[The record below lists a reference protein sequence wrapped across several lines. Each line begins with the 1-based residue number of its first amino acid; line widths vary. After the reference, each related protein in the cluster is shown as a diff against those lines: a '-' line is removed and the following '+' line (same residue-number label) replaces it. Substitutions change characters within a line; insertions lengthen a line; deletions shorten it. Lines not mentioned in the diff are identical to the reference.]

1 MQHRRKFIQQVG
13 LLAGAFS
20 ANSIFNQLQAAP
32 FSSANQLA
40 ANLTPQ
46 QLASNE
52 DYWSVIQQAIR

>member
-1 MQHRRKFIQQVG
+1 MG